1 MHGLDWMLPAEMLP
15 RSFVRIISPTRLIPV
30 LLLPTL
36 MTFVS
41 DGFGRALLIATSVV
55 HTFCHLSGALV
66 PAPARHNIPTMH
78 VSGIF
83 IHLSPAATFTG
94 AQFLFCTR
102 FSTSSFSLKSELS
115 ASPHVIGL
123 ASNAQVL
130 PNFYMKSE

>member
-55 HTFCHLSGALV
+55 HTFVICLALWSQLQHDTTQHTNH
-66 PAPARHNIPTMH
+66 ACL
-78 VSGIF
+78 GY
-83 IHLSPAATFTG
+83 IHSSF
-94 AQFLFCTR
+94 
-102 FSTSSFSLKSELS
+102 TSS
-115 ASPHVIGL
+115 
-123 ASNAQVL
+123 
-130 PNFYMKSE
+130 NFYGSPVLVLHQI